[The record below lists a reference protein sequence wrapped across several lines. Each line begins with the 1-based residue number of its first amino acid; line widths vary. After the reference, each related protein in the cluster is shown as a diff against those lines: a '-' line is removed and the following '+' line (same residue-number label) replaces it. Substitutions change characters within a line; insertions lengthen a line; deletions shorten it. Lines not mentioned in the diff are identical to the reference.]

1 MTEFAIYIIKAVI
14 SALAGVGLMEWLKN
28 FIKTQK
34 TWIFSL
40 IMPAIAVGCFCSIEY
55 LPIGVFG
62 SIMTVGIMQIN
73 YQLLIQGI
81 QKIVKSKISSIA
93 KTDLPSVPEA
103 ENEQSD

>member
-1 MTEFAIYIIKAVI
+1 MSEFVSYIIKAVI

-28 FIKTQK
+28 FIKTSK
-34 TWIFSL
+34 TWIYSL
-40 IMPAIAVGCFCSIEY
+40 IMPVIAIGCFCSIEY

-81 QKIVKSKISSIA
+81 QKVVKSKINSIA
-93 KTDLPSVPEA
+93 NSEV
-103 ENEQSD
+103 ENE

>member
-1 MTEFAIYIIKAVI
+1 MSEFVNYIIKAVI

-28 FIKTQK
+28 FIKTNK
-34 TWIFSL
+34 TWIYSI
-40 IMPAIAVGCFCSIEY
+40 IMPIIAIGCFCSIEY

-81 QKIVKSKISSIA
+81 QKIVKSKINSIS
-93 KTDLPSVPEA
+93 KSEID
-103 ENEQSD
+103 NE